1 MRHTHTDCI
10 SSYIHIYT
18 CVKPSRTAAASL
30 LSGLIADRYTAM
42 RAPGPKDTT
51 SSTCT
56 QAAGRRV
63 LPSSPTHPRTPSSGV
78 SRKKKF
84 PFTRLLSLSLARGKK
99 GYNQRKEKTG
109 DRPRSPEGILRERE
123 REPIGREPL
132 ASRASYV
139 SAHGCARDYG
149 SERTRACAA
158 AAATHTKCRRGFY
171 VRSPPPPPSPVCGSP
186 DRVQHEPLARDKA
199 KSGERGRRERECI
212 TGESSARASIAQ
224 VSRCTKKEPAAR
236 CTARRCIYREKR

>member
-78 SRKKKF
+78 SRKKKIS
-84 PFTRLLSLSLARGKK
+84 PFTRLLSLSRARQKRL
-99 GYNQRKEKTG
+99 QPAERKNR
-109 DRPRSPEGILRERE
+109 RPASKPRRYITRE